1 MDNNSGLNTKINISE
16 SLNNLEDINVNPSR
30 KNLLTTIL
38 FFLILEKNLGRLS
51 TALILN
57 KKENGFY
64 EALLDNQLPIL
75 IEKNKD
81 IMPGEIVKVK
91 VERIKNGKLVGKIN

>member
-1 MDNNSGLNTKINISE
+1 MA
-16 SLNNLEDINVNPSR
+16 
-30 KNLLTTIL
+30 KNLKEPTEEEKKKRAKGLAELCTKKYL
-38 FFLILEKNLGRLS
+38 KFLEKNIGRLS

-64 EALLDNQLPIL
+64 EALLDNQLPII

-91 VERIKNGKLVGKIN
+91 VERIKNGKLVGKTDKNLSS

>member
-38 FFLILEKNLGRLS
+38 FFLILVIIGGLGVFFF
-51 TALILN
+51 I
-57 KKENGFY
+57 
-64 EALLDNQLPIL
+64 D
-75 IEKNKD
+75 
-81 IMPGEIVKVK
+81 
-91 VERIKNGKLVGKIN
+91 